1 MKAHLASLIRDA
13 LVRLEVADIP
23 EVAAIETTVERARQK
38 GRGDFATKI
47 AFSLA
52 KQGGTA
58 KTWAERLCA
67 ALPPSPMVERAQPAG
82 AGFVNFF
89 MSEQARH
96 AGVRDVLSARE
107 RFGRADLG
115 RGRRVMVEFVSA
127 NPNGPLHVGHGRGAA
142 FGDSLA
148 RLLEATGWNVEREYY
163 VNDAGRQMDIL
174 AASVW
179 IRYLE
184 QSGAT
189 LPFPAN
195 GYRGSYVRTIA
206 QDLAREYGPAFK
218 ADSGVVTQGLPR
230 DEADGGDKEEYIDA
244 LINRARTVLGAE
256 HYAKVHGFGLQAMLS
271 DIRSD
276 LEEFGVAYDTWY
288 SERGLIDRGAVAAA
302 ITELETLGHVYR
314 EQGALWFRSTTF
326 GDEKDRVLVR
336 ENGVPTYFASDI
348 AYHLDKI
355 NRGFDLLIDVWGADH
370 HGHVPRIN
378 AALSALARD
387 PRRLE
392 VLLVQFAALYR
403 GKERVAMSTRAG
415 EFVTLR
421 DLRSEVGRD
430 AARFFYVLRKNEQH
444 MDFDLELAKSQSNDN
459 PVFYIQYAHARIRS
473 VFRQLEER
481 TLEPAAASP
490 ETDLAALT
498 EAEEHSLMFEIGRYP
513 EVITEA
519 ARRFE
524 PHQVAYYLRDVA
536 QAVHA
541 YYNAHGF
548 LTAEPKVRA
557 ARLALLEAARIVI
570 ANGLAVLGVSAP
582 EQM

>member
-13 LVRLEVADIP
+13 LVRLEVGDIP
-23 EVAAIETTVERARQK
+23 DVTAIETTIERARQK
-38 GRGDFATKI
+38 GHGDFASKI

-52 KQGGTA
+52 KQGGAA
-58 KTWAERLCA
+58 KEWAGRLCA
-67 ALPPSPMVERAQPAG
+67 ALAPSPMVERAEPAG

-89 MSEQARH
+89 MTAHARH
-96 AGVRDVLSARE
+96 TVVRNVLSTRE
-107 RFGRADLG
+107 RFGRTDLG
-115 RGRRVMVEFVSA
+115 HGRRIMVEFVSA

-148 RLLEATGWNVEREYY
+148 RLLEVTGWNVQREYY

-195 GYRGSYVRTIA
+195 GYRGGYVRTIA
-206 QDLAREYGPAFK
+206 QDLAKTFGPAFK
-218 ADSGVVTQGLPR
+218 ADAGTVTNGLPP
-230 DEADGGDKEEYIDA
+230 DEADGGDKEAYIDA
-244 LINRARTVLGAE
+244 LITRARTVLGTE
-256 HYAKVHGFGLQAMLS
+256 HYAKIHGFGLQAMLA

-276 LEEFGVAYDTWY
+276 LEEVGVRYDRWY

-302 ITELETLGHVYR
+302 IAELEALGHVYR
-314 EQGALWFRSTTF
+314 EQGALWFRSTAF

-348 AYHLDKI
+348 AYHIDKI

-370 HGHVPRIN
+370 HGHVPRIM
-378 AALSALARD
+378 AALSALGRD

-403 GKERVAMSTRAG
+403 GKERIAMSTRAG

-459 PVFYIQYAHARIRS
+459 PVFYIQYAHARICS

-481 TLEPAAASP
+481 GLASAAVSP
-490 ETDLAALT
+490 ETDLVALT
-498 EAEEHSLMFEIGRYP
+498 QAEEHDLMFEIGRYP
-513 EVITEA
+513 EVLTEA

-541 YYNAHGF
+541 YYNAHGV
-548 LTAEPKVRA
+548 LAAEPQVRT